1 MENRVNKN
9 GIAESAVCKGIV
21 IGTDDAEGYGDAMG
35 SYIVAYSDCDG
46 LV

>member
-1 MENRVNKN
+1 MRCTMGERERRVL
-9 GIAESAVCKGIV
+9 I
-21 IGTDDAEGYGDAMG
+21 DDAQGNGDAMG

>member
-1 MENRVNKN
+1 MRCTMWVRERRVL
-9 GIAESAVCKGIV
+9 C
-21 IGTDDAEGYGDAMG
+21 DDAQGDGDAMG

>member
-1 MENRVNKN
+1 MLCTMWVQERR
-9 GIAESAVCKGIV
+9 GLI
-21 IGTDDAEGYGDAMG
+21 DDAQVDGDAMG

>member
-1 MENRVNKN
+1 MRCTMLVQERRVL
-9 GIAESAVCKGIV
+9 S
-21 IGTDDAEGYGDAMG
+21 DDAQGDGDAMG